1 MICDITSRSLPEL
14 PEASFADGSACI
26 VDFSMRLMDA
36 ARRESCGKCV
46 LCREGTWQVY
56 EIIKDI
62 TEGKAESGDFE
73 LLTELLEQISD
84 NGGCEMSAQAAS
96 VCLGLLR
103 NCQAEWEQHIRRK
116 RCTSLTCKASFTVYI
131 APELCDGCGKCLE
144 ECPDGAIL
152 GGKDLIHVI
161 KTDSCRNCMLC
172 ADICPKG
179 AVKKAGAVKP
189 KVPAEPI
196 PIGSFGDA
204 GGGNEDGTV
213 MRRRRRGE

>member
-1 MICDITSRSLPEL
+1 MIYDITSFGLPEP
-14 PEASFADGSACI
+14 PEASFSDGSACI
-26 VDFSMRLMDA
+26 VDFSKRLMDA

-56 EIIKDI
+56 EIIKEI
-62 TEGKAESGDFE
+62 TEGKAESDDFE
-73 LLTELLEQISD
+73 LLMELLEQISA

-103 NCQAEWEQHIRRK
+103 NCQGEWDQHIRRK

-131 APELCDGCGKCLE
+131 APERCDGCGKCIE
-144 ECPDGAIL
+144 ACPKEAIL
-152 GGKDLIHVI
+152 GGQSLIYVI
-161 KTDSCRNCMLC
+161 KTESCSKCMLC
-172 ADICPKG
+172 AEICPKG

-189 KVPAEPI
+189 KVPTEPV
-196 PIGSFGDA
+196 PVGSVGDA
-204 GGGNEDGTV
+204 GGGKEDGTV